1 MRDPYQ
7 VLGVSRGA
15 TADEVKKAY
24 RALAKRLHPDLNPGD
39 SKVEQQFKEVSQAYS
54 ILGDAEKRKRFDR
67 GAIDASGQDTGWG
80 DRGFYRTY
88 AESGEGAK
96 YGRAGFES
104 AAEDIF
110 SDLFG
115 HGFGQGA
122 GGDGARTRTGG
133 HRRTV
138 RRRGAD
144 VTYQVEIAFTDAA
157 LGARRRLT
165 LTDGKTLEVAIPPG
179 TEEGQTLRLKGKG
192 MAGMGGAPDGDA
204 FLQVHIQPHRIFTRQ
219 GGDIHLDLPITLQE
233 AIAGANVAVPTL
245 HGPVSMKVPANAN
258 SGTTL
263 RLKGK
268 GVIDRKSGDQ
278 GDQYV
283 TVKVMLPDKID
294 DELRDFIEQWSKRH
308 PYDPRRKAG
317 LT

>member
-7 VLGVSRGA
+7 VLGVGRNAS
-15 TADEVKKAY
+15 ADEIKRAY

-54 ILGDAEKRKRFDR
+54 VLGDPEKRKRFDR
-67 GAIDASGQDTGWG
+67 GEIDASGQDTGWG

-96 YGRAGFES
+96 YGRSGFES

-110 SDLFG
+110 ADLFG

-122 GGDGARTRTGG
+122 GGAGGAARARAGG

-144 VTYQVEIAFTDAA
+144 VTYEVEISFTDAA
-157 LGARRRLT
+157 LGARRRMT

-192 MAGMGGAPDGDA
+192 MGGMGGAPDGDA
-204 FLQVHIQPHRIFTRQ
+204 FLQVQIQPHRLFTRK
-219 GGDIHLDLPITLQE
+219 GSDIHLELPITLQE
-233 AIAGANVAVPTL
+233 AIAGATIEVPTL
-245 HGPVSMKVPANAN
+245 YGVVSMKVPAGAN
-258 SGTTL
+258 SGQVL

-268 GVIDRKSGDQ
+268 GVLDRKSGDQ

-283 TVKVMLPDKID
+283 TLKVMLPDKID
-294 DELRDFIEQWSKRH
+294 DELRGFI
-308 PYDPRRKAG
+308 
-317 LT
+317 